1 MKMKN
6 RILPDLILACTT
18 MLYAYAA
25 GAAPK
30 GGSEPLSV
38 TDPTAAVPAAYTP
51 PQFLQ
56 WTAGSNVWKSSLP
69 VAAVPGFSFVPE
81 SDSAPRLFANAEG
94 NERYFWLK
102 PLSVRNS
109 SKAAK
114 KKPAQ
119 PFSLK
124 PASTSE
130 GSMEERIRT
139 GAYHYDI
146 VPKTGWRDWI
156 KPEAISDK
164 WDGFLIYGTDAAP
177 VALISFNF

>member
-1 MKMKN
+1 MKKKN
-6 RILPDLILACTT
+6 RIVSDLILACTT
-18 MLYAYAA
+18 VLYAYAA

-30 GGSEPLSV
+30 SGGKPLSV
-38 TDPTAAVPAAYTP
+38 TDPAVYTP

-56 WTAGSNVWKSSLP
+56 WTAGSNVWKSSL
-69 VAAVPGFSFVPE
+69 PGFSFVPE

-102 PLSVRNS
+102 PPSVS
-109 SKAAK
+109 SGSKAAK
-114 KKPAQ
+114 KKADQ
-119 PFSLK
+119 SFSLK

-130 GSMEERIRT
+130 DSMKERIRT

-146 VPKTGWRDWI
+146 LPKTGWRDWI

-177 VALISFNF
+177 VALVSFNF